1 MGNKERKPSTC
12 EPISTII
19 GKVLQ
24 TCQGGQAQNARAVW
38 GFWDRVVGETLARNA
53 QPEAFKQR
61 ILLVHVSS
69 SAWLQELHFMK
80 NELIERLNQA
90 AGARVLEDIQFKIG
104 VLSKK

>member
-24 TCQGGQAQNARAVW
+24 TCQGGQDQNARAVW

-90 AGARVLEDIQFKIG
+90 AGAKVLEDIQFKIG

>member
-1 MGNKERKPSTC
+1 MGNKERKPSSC

-24 TCQGGQAQNARAVW
+24 KCQGGEGHNARAVW

-53 QPEAFKQR
+53 QPEAFKHR

-104 VLSKK
+104 ALPKK